1 MKIGPEGQKNDK
13 MDTFPGEKV
22 LFITGFAQLIFWFK
36 FRHPPSQTSYE
47 RSLYH
52 EIMKKSDILDNWG

>member
-36 FRHPPSQTSYE
+36 SKDEHKFHYCEYKNFILT
-47 RSLYH
+47 
-52 EIMKKSDILDNWG
+52 DIYSKYISP